1 MISAIIQLAH
11 SLNLQMI
18 AEGVETEAQREWL
31 SHAGWKWHKGSCL
44 PDRFRQIS
52 SKNVIWRRKALIT
65 KVKKGL
71 ACASQLKIFN
81 IFVSIMIQVHFCQVV
96 WVLL

>member
-1 MISAIIQLAH
+1 
-11 SLNLQMI
+11 MI

-31 SHAGWKWHKGSCL
+31 SKAGVEVAQGFL
-44 PDRFRQIS
+44 FARPFRQIS
-52 SKNVIWRRKALIT
+52 LKNVIWHRNALIT

-81 IFVSIMIQVHFCQVV
+81 ILFQFDPGYFCHVE
-96 WVLL
+96 WVLF